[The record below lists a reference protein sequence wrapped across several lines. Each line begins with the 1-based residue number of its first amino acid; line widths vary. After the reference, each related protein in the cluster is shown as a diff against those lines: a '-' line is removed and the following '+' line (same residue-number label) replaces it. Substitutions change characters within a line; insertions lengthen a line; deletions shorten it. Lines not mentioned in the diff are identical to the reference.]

1 MTDPKA
7 SGGLLGPERGIGGDQ
22 VRQVLA
28 SADLRDLTG
37 VVQRPVRVRAQVDQE
52 APLDEPAHHERRHVR
67 LLADHVRGAERIGDP
82 VGRRAAGDRRGGHR
96 GPQQRPGTTYNNFL
110 PNAQGVIIGEQ
121 QNVTQNNT
129 AGIDSSAFVQLAGY
143 VGQISSTLGMP
154 EADRVELERVAQEL
168 HDEAT
173 SANPEP
179 GRMRQFT
186 TRVKAMLVDARAT
199 AAAQVGIQAEQALGT
214 LVSSATEQP
223 GAPGGQ

>member
-1 MTDPKA
+1 MP
-7 SGGLLGPERGIGGDQ
+7 S
-22 VRQVLA
+22 A
-28 SADLRDLTG
+28 SAIRSAAAPPETG
-37 VVQRPVRVRAQVDQE
+37 GE
-52 APLDEPAHHERRHVR
+52 
-67 LLADHVRGAERIGDP
+67 GI
-82 VGRRAAGDRRGGHR
+82 AA
-96 GPQQRPGTTYNNFL
+96 PQQRPGTTYNNFL

-199 AAAQVGIQAEQALGT
+199 AAAQVGIQMAEQALGT